1 MRRSLMA
8 GGWLAWG
15 VRTAASGSS
24 VPNWWSGGDWP
35 CPPGL
40 DLSPMPA
47 GIHPLLESACR
58 RLDMERE
65 KRV

>member
-1 MRRSLMA
+1 MA
-8 GGWLAWG
+8 GGRLAWG

-24 VPNWWSGGDWP
+24 VQLVERRRLALPSGVGP
-35 CPPGL
+35 E
-40 DLSPMPA
+40 PMPA

>member
-1 MRRSLMA
+1 MA

-24 VPNWWSGGDWP
+24 VQLVEWRCWP

>member
-1 MRRSLMA
+1 MA

-24 VPNWWSGGDWP
+24 VQLVERRLALPSRVGP
-35 CPPGL
+35 E
-40 DLSPMPA
+40 PMPA